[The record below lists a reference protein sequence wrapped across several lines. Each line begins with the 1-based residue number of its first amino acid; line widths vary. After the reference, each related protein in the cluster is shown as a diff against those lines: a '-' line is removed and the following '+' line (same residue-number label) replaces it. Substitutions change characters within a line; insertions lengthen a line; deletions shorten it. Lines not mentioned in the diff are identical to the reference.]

1 MQWGCGYAGVKSSSW
16 AAEQEMQEKDFIIFL
31 VFVFILALVC
41 DLYYDLIVDKQGVF
55 YSPPLKSSCQLLRNY
70 IKF

>member
-1 MQWGCGYAGVKSSSW
+1 
-16 AAEQEMQEKDFIIFL
+16 MQEKDFIIFL

-55 YSPPLKSSCQLLRNY
+55 LFPSPKTQLSAA
-70 IKF
+70 

>member
-1 MQWGCGYAGVKSSSW
+1 
-16 AAEQEMQEKDFIIFL
+16 MQEKDFIIFL

-41 DLYYDLIVDKQGVF
+41 DLYYDLIVEKQGVF

>member
-1 MQWGCGYAGVKSSSW
+1 MQWGCGCAGVKSSSW

-31 VFVFILALVC
+31 VFVFILAFVC

-55 YSPPLKSSCQLLRNY
+55 LFPSPKTQLSAA
-70 IKF
+70 